1 MPWSIPLSSTIFERF
16 AASSIN
22 SFFVFSTYFYL
33 SLGRGSIIS
42 TPNQLFSTSD
52 LENFTNRPGD
62 NLENLYPTSH
72 GPFLPNFLQITPTAS
87 RSLSTKLISTPIFT
101 HYLLLLTAIKNKPE
115 ENRTSSSTPTYNFT
129 IYLTI
134 YTIYE
139 EMRFDTQA
147 FLSLSLSTRAEI
159 FCEMIARFFFP
170 VDFLPGLYRDSP
182 GKNTPSKTTP
192 P

>member
-1 MPWSIPLSSTIFERF
+1 MCSRIKKILYLSLGTF
-16 AASSIN
+16 ARWNSSIN

-52 LENFTNRPGD
+52 LENCTNRPGD

-87 RSLSTKLISTPIFT
+87 RSLSTKLISTPNFT

-115 ENRTSSSTPTYNFT
+115 ENRTSSNTPTYNFT

-134 YTIYE
+134 CTIYT
-139 EMRFDTQA
+139 RKCVSILKHF
-147 FLSLSLSTRAEI
+147 SLSLSGHGAPKY
-159 FCEMIARFFFP
+159 FARWLQGFSF
-170 VDFLPGLYRDSP
+170 R
-182 GKNTPSKTTP
+182 
-192 P
+192 

>member
-1 MPWSIPLSSTIFERF
+1 MNEKDLLAVMMYVGSMEGAGEKQKTTTSAQPPAVGSVTATAREEATAITTVSAQEPPVSVT
-16 AASSIN
+16 ATSIN

-87 RSLSTKLISTPIFT
+87 RSLSTKLISTPNFT
-101 HYLLLLTAIKNKPE
+101 HYLLLLTAIKINQKRIEPVV
-115 ENRTSSSTPTYNFT
+115 TLL
-129 IYLTI
+129 LT
-134 YTIYE
+134 T
-139 EMRFDTQA
+139 
-147 FLSLSLSTRAEI
+147 
-159 FCEMIARFFFP
+159 
-170 VDFLPGLYRDSP
+170 
-182 GKNTPSKTTP
+182 
-192 P
+192 